1 MVMPVW
7 KIAPVNDEPEVSL
20 LQWSILETDD
30 GTRHFVG
37 ADERNST
44 GRVSSHVIT
53 FDRLNLRGQT
63 QSGRVYQLIGQPGW
77 SSNAEYVWKCW
88 CKVNSVASY
97 TDVTQQLLVRVE
109 DDNRI

>member
-1 MVMPVW
+1 MAVW
-7 KIAPVNDEPEVSL
+7 KIAPVSDEPGVSL
-20 LQWSILETDD
+20 IQWSILEIDD

-37 ADERNST
+37 ADARDST
-44 GRVSSHVIT
+44 GRVSSHVVT

-77 SSNAEYVWKCW
+77 SSNAEYVWECW
-88 CKVNSVASY
+88 CEVNSVASY
-97 TDVTQQLLVRVE
+97 TDVTQQLLVRGE